1 MSAILSII
9 IPSHNDTAECIA
21 TVQSAIGTTSQCEI
35 IVVDDCS
42 QQPVPTSLFGARVF
56 RTARR
61 IGVGPARTL
70 GAWRATGQYLLFVD
84 SHCRFSPGWYEA
96 ALQEFLGKSKTAY
109 CASCLG
115 LTRENMDLTKHSGA
129 YYGATYNFCGPDKQ
143 RPNRNQVF
151 EVIWQP
157 EKPGDGYELPAMMGA
172 CYFFPRE
179 WFLHLNPLRFLRS
192 WGVDEAAMSLKC
204 WLAGGEIRMLKGVKI
219 GHQFRT
225 KGIQQIAPWH
235 ALYNKLFSMHTILPA
250 DMAKLLESKMERGG
264 LMASA
269 KKALFDDW
277 HLVETEKAYNDAIF
291 NRRFVW
297 LLEKFQ
303 LSFPQS

>member
-1 MSAILSII
+1 MTLSVV
-9 IPSHNDTAECIA
+9 IPSHNDTNECIA
-21 TVQSAIGTTSQCEI
+21 TVQSIVATTPSCEI
-35 IVVDDCS
+35 VVVDDCS
-42 QQPVPTSLFGARVF
+42 QQPVPTNLLGARVF

-70 GAWRATGQYLLFVD
+70 GAWRATGKYLLFVD

-96 ALQEFLGKSKTAY
+96 ALDVIIDRPKTAH
-109 CASCLG
+109 CASCMALS
-115 LTRENMDLTKHSGA
+115 RDNMDLSKHAGC
-129 YYGATYNFCGPDKQ
+129 YYGATYNFCGKDKN
-143 RPNRNQVF
+143 RPSKNQVF
-151 EVIWQP
+151 EVVWQP
-157 EKPGDGYELPAMMGA
+157 EKPGDDYELPAMMGA

-179 WFLHLNPLRFLRS
+179 WFLYLNPLRFLRS
-192 WGVDEAAMSLKC
+192 WGVDEASMSLKC

-235 ALYNKLFSMHTILPA
+235 VLYNKLFSMHTVLPA
-250 DMAKLLESKMERGG
+250 EMAKLLESKMDRGG
-264 LMASA
+264 LLASA
-269 KKALFDDW
+269 KKALLDDW
-277 HLVETEKAYNDAIF
+277 HLVETERAYNDAVF
-291 NRRFVW
+291 TRRFPW